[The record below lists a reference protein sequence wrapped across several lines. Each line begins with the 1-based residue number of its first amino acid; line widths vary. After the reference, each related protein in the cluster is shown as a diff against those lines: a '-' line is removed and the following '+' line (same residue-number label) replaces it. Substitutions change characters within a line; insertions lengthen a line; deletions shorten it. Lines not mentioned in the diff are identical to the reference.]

1 MAKMARLRSCAPR
14 IAKWLCKR
22 RQRGYA
28 AAWKRASRHCVPRR
42 FVVFNVELAAM
53 MNCGAT
59 GPCRAGFVG
68 RTVRQAADAIGAIG
82 SGEIMKIAEPLKFRR
97 GGMSAKNAASAI
109 GAVGASTLAS
119 AAWAGGVGL
128 AEPGQIGF
136 QQAVTS
142 VAEDIHWFHDVLL
155 MPIITLISLFV
166 LALLAYVIWKFNEK
180 ANPTPSKTTHNTL
193 VEVAWTI
200 IPVIILVVI
209 AIPSFRLLTKELEI
223 PAADLTV
230 KVTASQWHWAY
241 EYPKDQAGGF
251 SFESYMKPENE
262 IKPENGDVRLL
273 SVDNEAVVPINKTV
287 VLQITAVDVIHS
299 FIVQSFGVRVD
310 AVPGRL
316 NETWF
321 KADREGIY
329 YGQCSKICGKDH
341 AYMPIVFRVVS
352 EEKYQ
357 AWLAD
362 SKKKFA
368 AAPSAVSVADAG
380 ATEIRQ

>member
-1 MAKMARLRSCAPR
+1 MD
-14 IAKWLCKR
+14 
-22 RQRGYA
+22 
-28 AAWKRASRHCVPRR
+28 
-42 FVVFNVELAAM
+42 
-53 MNCGAT
+53 CGAM
-59 GPCRAGFVG
+59 GSRRAGFVG
-68 RTVRQAADAIGAIG
+68 RAVRQAAGAIG

-97 GGMSAKNAASAI
+97 GWMSAKNAARAI
-109 GAVGASTLAS
+109 GVLGAATLAS
-119 AAWAGGVGL
+119 VAWANGVGL

-136 QQAVTS
+136 QQAVTPI
-142 VAEDIHWFHDVLL
+142 AADIHWFHDDLL

-193 VEVAWTI
+193 IEVAWTI
-200 IPVIILVVI
+200 IPVVVLVII
-209 AIPSFRLLTKELEI
+209 AIPSFRLLTDELVI
-223 PAADLTV
+223 PPADLTV

-273 SVDNEAVVPINKTV
+273 SVDNEAVVPVNKTV

-321 KADREGIY
+321 KADREGVY

>member
-1 MAKMARLRSCAPR
+1 
-14 IAKWLCKR
+14 
-22 RQRGYA
+22 
-28 AAWKRASRHCVPRR
+28 
-42 FVVFNVELAAM
+42 
-53 MNCGAT
+53 
-59 GPCRAGFVG
+59 
-68 RTVRQAADAIGAIG
+68 
-82 SGEIMKIAEPLKFRR
+82 MKIAGLGKFRR
-97 GGMSAKNAASAI
+97 RWTRGNVAILAA
-109 GAVGASTLAS
+109 GAVAALTLADS
-119 AAWAGGVGL
+119 ALADGLGL

-136 QQAVTS
+136 QEAVTPI
-142 VAEDIHWFHDVLL
+142 AREIHLFHDALL
-155 MPIITLISLFV
+155 MPIITAISLFV

-180 ANPTPSKTTHNTL
+180 ANPVPSKTTHNTL

-200 IPVIILVVI
+200 IPVIVLVII
-209 AIPSFRLLTKELEI
+209 AIPSFRLLTNELVI
-223 PAADLTV
+223 PPADLTV

-251 SFESYMKPENE
+251 AFESYMKPENE

-273 SVDNEAVVPINKTV
+273 SVDNEAVVPVNKTV

-321 KADREGIY
+321 KADREGVY

-368 AAPSAVSVADAG
+368 AAPSAISVADAAG
-380 ATEIRQ
+380 ATIRQ